1 MKFFNAKNNKIIAG
15 AIGIILVAAMI
26 LSLVSVWV

>member
-15 AIGIILVAAMI
+15 TIGIILVAAMV

>member
-1 MKFFNAKNNKIIAG
+1 MKFFSAKNNKIIAG
-15 AIGIILVAAMI
+15 AIGIILVAAMV

>member
-1 MKFFNAKNNKIIAG
+1 MKFFMQKNNKIIAG
-15 AIGIILVAAMI
+15 AIGIILVAAMV